1 MPFLPQGVEQTIL
14 LGPFVNAT
22 DGKTAEPGLAGSM
35 TVYLFKSPAS
45 VSVARHSTTAI
56 AHDRLGYYAV
66 TLDTDDLDFTGPL
79 VVLASPSG
87 ALPVRQMYDVVNQ
100 QFYFAMFPGGPL
112 QADLVQWDGDADPV
126 TNGADL
132 LGSATAIANMLALF
146 TNTGFNASASTIG
159 TVTDLTN
166 APAANGDMTKI
177 AGSTTAA
184 SNLKKLVDGTGLAM
198 PTSSLGSVGSV
209 SNTVNANLTNVNGTA
224 ALMTAFVNLMR
235 GAIVGTVV
243 AGTNTATVISTGLA
257 ATTANLYAGKMLMV
271 TTGARAGEGGKL
283 VTAYDGTTK
292 RLTVEALS
300 GALSVGDTFVL
311 VG

>member
-1 MPFLPQGVEQTIL
+1 MFAVSNSEITIS
-14 LGPFVNAT
+14 LGKFVDDT
-22 DGKTAEPGLAGSM
+22 DGKTAETGLAGSM
-35 TVYLFKSPAS
+35 TVYLVKDGAA
-45 VSVARHSTTAI
+45 SVARHSTTAI
-56 AHDRLGYYAV
+56 SHDRAGRYLV
-66 TLDTDDLDFTGPL
+66 HLDSDDLDFVGPL
-79 VVLASPSG
+79 TVFADPAG
-87 ALPVRQMYDVVNQ
+87 ALGCKRELFVVNAD
-100 QFYFAMFPGGPL
+100 FYLAMGMGGPL
-112 QADLVQWDGDADPV
+112 QADLVSWDGDADPV
-126 TNGADL
+126 TNGAAF
-132 LGSATAIANMLALF
+132 LGSAAAMTNITDFFDGTGYDAAN
-146 TNTGFNASASTIG
+146 STIG